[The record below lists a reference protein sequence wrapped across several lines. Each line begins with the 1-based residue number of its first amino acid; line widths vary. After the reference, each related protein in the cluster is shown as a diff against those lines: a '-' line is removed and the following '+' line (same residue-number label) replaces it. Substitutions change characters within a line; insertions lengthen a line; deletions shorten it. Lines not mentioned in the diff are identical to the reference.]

1 MADFNVSRFK
11 KIADESTATSK
22 ARSENLGL
30 SRDTSISSL
39 AESAKKQVEA
49 TTQDVAQYSTDSGSS
64 ASKIATAI
72 TLATGIM
79 SLASTGVSI
88 YQAIKGGGK
97 SASSGSGA
105 SGAVA
110 AGSGDPVKDIAN
122 AVNQHQQLR
131 SKASQRAL
139 TDAIATGNSKISELT
154 TKKTGLEEE
163 VTTLASKTDADYKN
177 IKETL
182 EKDIKAQDNII
193 TDSNE
198 KISEYSKVQEE
209 LKKSS
214 EDLNVKVKDS
224 KTQVTQAENDKA
236 QAQTDVA
243 QQTETTKKAEDN
255 VITFEAKNTEDVK
268 KYQDCLGKKD
278 TLAQNTQKAEASY
291 SDTLKNIDN
300 LKNQEN
306 ALKITIKSNKEKDN
320 NADVNNAE
328 RELGKV
334 QENIKNEED
343 KKEKLEKEKDTAKKA
358 EEANNKEIKKYEE
371 TITAN
376 GKTLAELKTNAES
389 AKTAKAEAEKT
400 LNAKCEELKAYVKV
414 QEDTTEAAETTADKA
429 KEVEAKKEL
438 TTEQLR
444 DAVTGKDKSIKLQDD
459 YTKAK
464 ELNDKAIE
472 EKKAQIKE
480 LNTEINKIAN
490 AVKQGNSAL
499 GLEVLNDQLPSMS
512 ELEVDDSKV
521 EATVDGKKVSL
532 EKVSDGKYK
541 VAGSTDGKLYS
552 KDGKEI
558 KADAKPEKSA
568 GTQQE
573 EKAGQVVKPDAKP
586 TSESKAKDD
595 QVVKPDA
602 KPADVAKEDNQW
614 FSFSDDWK
622 VGTKRAIGYDGKVIE
637 VTRVTSTDGKT
648 KAYELNGKYY
658 ALDNY
663 GYPDFDKE
671 IDKKDFKK

>member
-22 ARSENLGL
+22 ARSESLGL

-105 SGAVA
+105 SGAA

-163 VTTLASKTDADYKN
+163 VTALASKTDADYKN
-177 IKETL
+177 TKDTL
-182 EKDIKAQDNII
+182 EKDIKAQDKII

-198 KISEYSKVQEE
+198 TIAEYSKVQEE
-209 LKKSS
+209 LKKSNS
-214 EDLNVKVKDS
+214 DLNVKVKDS

-255 VITFEAKNTEDVK
+255 VVTFEAKNTEDVK
-268 KYQDCLGKKD
+268 KYQDCLGQKD
-278 TLAQNTQKAEASY
+278 TLAQNTQKAESSY
-291 SDTLKNIDN
+291 NACLSTIDGLKN
-300 LKNQEN
+300 KKA
-306 ALKITIKSNKEKDN
+306 ALEQTIKSNKKEDN
-320 NADVNNAE
+320 SSATSNAQAQLDKVNA
-328 RELGKV
+328 
-334 QENIKNEED
+334 
-343 KKEKLEKEKDTAKKA
+343 
-358 EEANNKEIKKYEE
+358 EIKKEEAKVEELKKNVANAKSEEETNNNQISEYEK

-438 TTEQLR
+438 TTEQLKN
-444 DAVTGKDKSIKLQDD
+444 AVTGKDNSIKLQDD

-568 GTQQE
+568 GTPQA
-573 EKAGQVVKPDAKP
+573 EKAGQVVKTDAKP
-586 TSESKAKDD
+586 TTGAKDD
-595 QVVKPDA
+595 
-602 KPADVAKEDNQW
+602 NQW
-614 FSFSDDWK
+614 TAFNAWNDGEK
-622 VGTKRAIGYDGKVIE
+622 VTVGNKIATK
-637 VTRVTSTDGKT
+637 VTSADGKT
-648 KAYELNGKYY
+648 KAYEVDGKYY

-663 GYPDFDKE
+663 GGPDLDKE